1 MMNSIWMK
9 LFVTSLMLLGD
20 YAYSSEFDNRFDID
34 IAASNNTA
42 QSYQSAALNDDGTQW
57 APSPADDHAMRQRI
71 RFVPQTIKTDIAR
84 FPETAHKYTSLNPR
98 APPVLDC

>member
-34 IAASNNTA
+34 IAVSNNPA
-42 QSYQSAALNDDGTQW
+42 QSYQSTALNDDSAHW
-57 APSPADDHAMRQRI
+57 APSPAGDNAIRLRI
-71 RFVPQTIKTDIAR
+71 RFVPQTIRTAITQ

-98 APPVLDC
+98 APPVQAG